1 MREGD
6 TVNVFDR
13 AVAAV
18 APVHAAKRAAARAA
32 LKIIDSGYGNYGANL
47 TKKSLRGWEFY
58 GGSAKED
65 IEDNID
71 ILRQRSRDAYMGI
84 PTASAALKTMRT
96 NVIAGGLMPAP
107 QIDAEFLGLTPEDA
121 EKLQAQIV
129 REFALWADTPV
140 CDADRV
146 DNFYKLQQ
154 LTFLS
159 YAMNGDAIVLLPTK
173 EQTGQPYSLRVRL
186 VEADRVCSP
195 DGFDRLVP
203 CTVQG
208 YDVHCIVQGVET
220 DADGMVIAYWVCDR
234 HPLASNAYTSGGPH
248 WTRVEAYT
256 KTTGR
261 RNVLH
266 VMNRE
271 RAGQR
276 RGVPML
282 APVLE
287 ALKQLGRYTD
297 AEITAAV
304 LSAMFTVFVKQ
315 SVASDARPFG
325 EMLPPDML
333 IDAQDQSSIE
343 LGPGAILSLNP
354 GEDVQFADPKH
365 PNTGYDAFTNALIRQ
380 IGAALEIPPEVL
392 FKQFTTSY
400 SAARGALNE
409 FWRTCSMQ
417 RDWFTDD
424 FCQPIYEEWFAE
436 AVARGRIA
444 APGFFAD
451 PAIRKAYTA
460 CAWNGPARTNLN
472 PVQEVDAAVKRVDA
486 GFSTAQEETA
496 TMTGGDYNRNIR
508 QRVIEAKRKREVDE
522 ITNPQAKTRKEII
535 IAIPNR
541 KAETVVKALDALER
555 KLGARRFRAIFKS
568 ITFDNGTEFAAAE
581 GLERSCVN
589 KRLPRTK
596 VYFCHPYS
604 SWERGTNENT
614 NGMIRR
620 RFPKGTNF
628 AAVTNAQIAQAE
640 NWINNYPRKILG
652 YKSSE
657 IVFRECLRE
666 LGIAA

>member
-1 MREGD
+1 M
-6 TVNVFDR
+6 NVFDR

-208 YDVHCIVQGVET
+208 HDVHCLVQGVET
-220 DADGMVIAYWVCDR
+220 DADGMVVAYWVCDR

-315 SVASDARPFG
+315 GVASDARPFG

-354 GEDVQFADPKH
+354 GEDVEFADPKH
-365 PNTGYDAFTNALIRQ
+365 PNTGYDAYDHELANYI
-380 IGAALEIPPEVL
+380 E
-392 FKQFTTSY
+392 TTI
-400 SAARGALNE
+400 LDKD
-409 FWRTCSMQ
+409 CS
-417 RDWFTDD
+417 
-424 FCQPIYEEWFAE
+424 P
-436 AVARGRIA
+436 
-444 APGFFAD
+444 
-451 PAIRKAYTA
+451 
-460 CAWNGPARTNLN
+460 
-472 PVQEVDAAVKRVDA
+472 AAVL
-486 GFSTAQEETA
+486 GFAMIEGKKFKTSLSVPTIYKYIAKGLFLNLTQEELPRHGKKKHKYKKVKKNKSASRAPAGESIEQRPEGIDGREEFGHWEGDTVYSGKGKRKTTRA
-496 TMTGGDYNRNIR
+496 LLTMTER
-508 QRVIEAKRKREVDE
+508 
-522 ITNPQAKTRKEII
+522 KTRKEII

-581 GLERSCVN
+581 ELERSCIN
-589 KRLPRTK
+589 KHLPRTK

-628 AAVTNAQIAQAE
+628 AAVTNAQITQAE

>member
-107 QIDAEFLGLTPEDA
+107 QIDAEFLRLTPEDA

-208 YDVHCIVQGVET
+208 HDVHCIVQGVET

-354 GEDVQFADPKH
+354 
-365 PNTGYDAFTNALIRQ
+365 R
-380 IGAALEIPPEVL
+380 
-392 FKQFTTSY
+392 
-400 SAARGALNE
+400 RG
-409 FWRTCSMQ
+409 C
-417 RDWFTDD
+417 
-424 FCQPIYEEWFAE
+424 
-436 AVARGRIA
+436 AVCR
-444 APGFFAD
+444 
-451 PAIRKAYTA
+451 
-460 CAWNGPARTNLN
+460 
-472 PVQEVDAAVKRVDA
+472 
-486 GFSTAQEETA
+486 
-496 TMTGGDYNRNIR
+496 
-508 QRVIEAKRKREVDE
+508 
-522 ITNPQAKTRKEII
+522 PQAPEHR
-535 IAIPNR
+535 
-541 KAETVVKALDALER
+541 V
-555 KLGARRFRAIFKS
+555 
-568 ITFDNGTEFAAAE
+568 
-581 GLERSCVN
+581 
-589 KRLPRTK
+589 
-596 VYFCHPYS
+596 
-604 SWERGTNENT
+604 
-614 NGMIRR
+614 
-620 RFPKGTNF
+620 
-628 AAVTNAQIAQAE
+628 
-640 NWINNYPRKILG
+640 
-652 YKSSE
+652 
-657 IVFRECLRE
+657 
-666 LGIAA
+666 